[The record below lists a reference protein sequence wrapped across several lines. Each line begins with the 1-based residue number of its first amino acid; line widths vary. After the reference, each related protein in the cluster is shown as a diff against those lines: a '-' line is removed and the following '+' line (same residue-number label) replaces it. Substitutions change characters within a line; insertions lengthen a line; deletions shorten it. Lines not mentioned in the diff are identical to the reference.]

1 MMIMFNHFF
10 KTQNNSG
17 KEIKLFGEKQQ
28 QHLVLLDS
36 NQTIEYF
43 ELEEV
48 VKPCN
53 TTIKNLK
60 ACDYI
65 LVDHN
70 NKRILFC
77 ELKNSSNR
85 NVIVA
90 AREQLNHSKHIV
102 SLFLNILGE
111 GEYSCVLLTLTTRKM
126 NKKTTQPEQI
136 QAIKYAE
143 TNKKTFNF
151 NSLNYAKN

>member
-1 MMIMFNHFF
+1 MFDYFF
-10 KTQNNSG
+10 TTYNNSG
-17 KEIKLFGEKQQ
+17 KEIKLLGEKQQ

-36 NQTIEYF
+36 DQTIEYF
-43 ELEEV
+43 QLEEI

-70 NKRILFC
+70 NKKILFC

-102 SLFLNILGE
+102 SLFLNILE
-111 GEYSCVLLTLTTRKM
+111 KSEYLCTLLTLTARKM
-126 NKKTTQPEQI
+126 NKKSIRGRTKQI
-136 QAIKYAE
+136 KVTKYAE
-143 TNKKTFNF
+143 TNKKEFRF

>member
-1 MMIMFNHFF
+1 MFDHFF
-10 KTQNNSG
+10 TTHDNSG

-28 QHLVLLDS
+28 QHLVLLNSD
-36 NQTIEYF
+36 QTIEYF

-70 NKRILFC
+70 NKKILFC
-77 ELKNSSNR
+77 ELKNSNNR

-90 AREQLNHSKHIV
+90 ARKQLDHSKHIV
-102 SLFLNILGE
+102 SLFLNILE
-111 GEYSCVLLTLTTRKM
+111 KRDEYLCALLTLTARRMNRKSIRRT
-126 NKKTTQPEQI
+126 KQI
-136 QAIKYAE
+136 QVTKYAE
-143 TNKKTFNF
+143 TSKKAFKF
-151 NSLNYAKN
+151 NSLNYA